1 MEIILDPTEGIMYG
15 DSYKLTPHR
24 GNYGEDNMS
33 KFITADDRVCMHYV
47 IDRLE
52 DILEEDPI
60 DASKLILKTYEFK
73 RELIY
78 NLGINQR
85 VAYGEDE

>member
-1 MEIILDPTEGIMYG
+1 M
-15 DSYKLTPHR
+15 
-24 GNYGEDNMS
+24 
-33 KFITADDRVCMHYV
+33 DDRVCMHYV

-60 DASKLILKTYEFK
+60 DTSKLIEFK

-85 VAYGEDE
+85 IAYGEDE

>member
-1 MEIILDPTEGIMYG
+1 M
-15 DSYKLTPHR
+15 
-24 GNYGEDNMS
+24 
-33 KFITADDRVCMHYV
+33 DDRVCMHYV

-52 DILEEDPI
+52 DILEEDTI
-60 DASKLILKTYEFK
+60 DASKLIEFK

-85 VAYGEDE
+85 IAYGEDE

>member
-1 MEIILDPTEGIMYG
+1 M
-15 DSYKLTPHR
+15 
-24 GNYGEDNMS
+24 
-33 KFITADDRVCMHYV
+33 DDRVCMHYV

-52 DILEEDPI
+52 DILEEDTI
-60 DASKLILKTYEFK
+60 DASKLIGFK

-85 VAYGEDE
+85 IAYGEDE

>member
-1 MEIILDPTEGIMYG
+1 MEME
-15 DSYKLTPHR
+15 
-24 GNYGEDNMS
+24 NYNMS

>member
-1 MEIILDPTEGIMYG
+1 M
-15 DSYKLTPHR
+15 
-24 GNYGEDNMS
+24 
-33 KFITADDRVCMHYV
+33 DDRVCMHYV

-60 DASKLILKTYEFK
+60 DTSKLILKTYEFK

-85 VAYGEDE
+85 IAYGEDNEDILTSHRSKRNGNALGPTIIY